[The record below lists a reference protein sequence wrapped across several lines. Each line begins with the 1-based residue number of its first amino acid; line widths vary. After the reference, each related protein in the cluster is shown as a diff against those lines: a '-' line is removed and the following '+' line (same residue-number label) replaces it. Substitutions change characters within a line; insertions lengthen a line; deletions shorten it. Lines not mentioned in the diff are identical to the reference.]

1 MKLKIKN
8 KKSLKGMTLLE
19 VVIAIAVFA
28 IAATLLVE
36 AGLSIIYNVRSSRN
50 LVKKVNFQSQI
61 VACKPDPT
69 TSTDIVDTG
78 TMNIEL
84 STYGFTD
91 VKPIEVKKY
100 QAITEKDV
108 DGNPI
113 YEDVAGNLKFFT
125 NWVWSDKK
133 EG

>member
-1 MKLKIKN
+1 MKKKIKN
-8 KKSLKGMTLLE
+8 KKHLKGVTLLE

-36 AGLSIIYNVRSSRN
+36 AELAVRYNVKSSRN
-50 LVKKVNFQSQI
+50 RDKKVNYQSKI
-61 VACKPDPT
+61 VAYKPDSG
-69 TSTDIVDTG
+69 STDIVDTG

-84 STYGFTD
+84 STDGFTD

-100 QAITEKDV
+100 QAITEKDA
-108 DGNPI
+108 DKKPI

-125 NWVWSDKK
+125 N
-133 EG
+133 

>member
-1 MKLKIKN
+1 MKKKIKN
-8 KKSLKGMTLLE
+8 KKHLKGVTLLE

-36 AGLSIIYNVRSSRN
+36 AGLSVIYNVKSSRN
-50 LVKKVNFQSQI
+50 LVKKVNYQSKI
-61 VACKPDPT
+61 VAYKPDSG
-69 TSTDIVDTG
+69 STDIVDTG

-125 NWVWSDKK
+125 N
-133 EG
+133 

>member
-1 MKLKIKN
+1 MKKKIKN
-8 KKSLKGMTLLE
+8 KKHLKGVTLLE

-36 AGLSIIYNVRSSRN
+36 AGLSVIYNVKSSRN
-50 LVKKVNFQSQI
+50 LVKKVNYQSKI
-61 VACKPDPT
+61 VAYKPDSG
-69 TSTDIVDTG
+69 STDIVDTG

-84 STYGFTD
+84 STDGFTD

-125 NWVWSDKK
+125 N
-133 EG
+133 

>member
-125 NWVWSDKK
+125 N
-133 EG
+133 